1 VLHEVVTVRGIPLT
15 VYQHEAVSE
24 VIRQT
29 GDFYEADI
37 LDELREMYPTQRTI
51 VDVGAN
57 IGNHSAYW
65 SAFVPNT
72 AIHAFEPVPDNY
84 ELLVKNVPDAVCHP
98 SALSERSGRLKIEL
112 DRVNM
117 GRGHVVTMDAGPA
130 LWVTARSL
138 DAFGLDDVSLIKL
151 DVEGH
156 EGKVLGGA
164 VWTIGHS
171 HTAIVV
177 EDEWDEVG
185 DHLMWLGI
193 KGYRKTRE
201 WPGHNDLWEWR

>member
-1 VLHEVVTVRGIPLT
+1 MLHEVVTVRGIPLT

-84 ELLVKNVPDAVCHP
+84 ELLLLNAPGAVCHP
-98 SALSERSGRLKIEL
+98 SALSDRTGRVAIQV

-117 GRGHVVTMDAGPA
+117 GRGYVTRHGEYK
-130 LWVTARSL
+130 VIARQL
-138 DAFGLDDVSLIKL
+138 DAFKLEDVTLIKL

-156 EGKVLGGA
+156 EGKVLMGA
-164 VWTIGHS
+164 WGTVGRWHP
-171 HTAIVV
+171 AIVV
-177 EDEWDEVG
+177 EDEWDAFG
-185 DHLMWLGI
+185 DHLMWAGI
-193 KGYRKTRE
+193 SGYRRTRE

>member
-1 VLHEVVTVRGIPLT
+1 MLHEVVTVRGIPLT

-37 LDELREMYPTQRTI
+37 LDELREMFPTQRTI

-84 ELLVKNVPDAVCHP
+84 ELLLKNAPSAVCHP
-98 SALSERSGRLKIEL
+98 SALSDHVGRVAITM
-112 DRVNM
+112 DRQNM
-117 GRGHVVTMDAGPA
+117 GRGQVTRHGDIK
-130 LWVTARSL
+130 VTARTL
-138 DAFGLDDVSLIKL
+138 DEFAMQDVSLIKI

-156 EGKVLGGA
+156 ELPVTLGA
-164 VWTIGHS
+164 RRTIGRWKP
-171 HTAIVV
+171 AIVV
-177 EDEWDEVG
+177 EDEFDDFAW
-185 DHLMWLGI
+185 HLLAAGLV
-193 KGYRKTRE
+193 GYRRTRE